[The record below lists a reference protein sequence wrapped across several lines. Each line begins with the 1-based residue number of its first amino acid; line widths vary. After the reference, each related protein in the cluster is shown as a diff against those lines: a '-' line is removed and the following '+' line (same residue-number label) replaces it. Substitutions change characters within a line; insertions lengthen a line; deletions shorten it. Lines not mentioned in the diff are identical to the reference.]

1 VGTAKWFIPLFGG
14 VPCLQGGV
22 VFEEEQKS
30 YFVQI
35 LKSKKASMNSPKP
48 KTDWAAPNPF
58 TKIYTIILN
67 I

>member
-14 VPCLQGGV
+14 VPCLQGRV
-22 VFEEEQKS
+22 VFEVQRLC
-30 YFVQI
+30 FVPS
-35 LKSKKASMNSPKP
+35 LKSKKASMNLPKP
-48 KTDWAAPNPF
+48 KADWAALNPF